1 MNTKQRCYVH
11 HYIDA
16 HDRPRKMYEYWVSG
30 RGQFPLDML
39 RYDLAWPATSQD
51 AAALDNYTGVRTIR
65 SVKLQSYCEPTIDR
79 WLSFCWSV
87 GTEKLEGK

>member
-1 MNTKQRCYVH
+1 MKPRYHEFTIPMMN
-11 HYIDA
+11 
-16 HDRPRKMYEYWVSG
+16 RPRILYEYWVSG

-39 RYDLAWPATSQD
+39 RYDSAWPATPQD

-65 SVKLQSYCEPTIDR
+65 SVKLLSFSEPTVDR